1 MYYYGTFTGTR
12 DTEMDYSSA
21 TRLISKIDDLKRGI
35 IDIEMAIKGIPQALK
50 PISDSINKLNQQD
63 KSNDELNKMLIY
75 IKPWLLKKKFKISVK
90 FCTSELSLT
99 PDGEERL
106 IEGIKRFISTAKTLP
121 IGMQVNSI
129 LVKSI
134 SRLLYDG
141 ETDMITIE
149 LNVY

>member
-1 MYYYGTFTGTR
+1 
-12 DTEMDYSSA
+12 MDYSSSN
-21 TRLISKIDDLKRGI
+21 RLISKIDDLRREFIDVERAINGI
-35 IDIEMAIKGIPQALK
+35 SQTLK
-50 PISDSINKLNQQD
+50 PINDSINKLNQQD
-63 KSNDELNKMLIY
+63 KSNDELNKMLAY
-75 IKPWLLKKKFKISVK
+75 IKPWLLKKKFKINVV
-90 FCTSELSLT
+90 FCNSELSLT
-99 PDGEERL
+99 PDGEEKL

-134 SRLLYDG
+134 NRLLYDS